1 MERFICV
8 TCGTQYPDSES
19 PPAECPICVDPRQYV
34 PPSGQQW
41 TTMAQLAAEQSNDLR
56 DEGTLTGIGTVP
68 FFAIGQRALLVP
80 YGDSNLMWD
89 CITLLDDATAEEVE
103 RRGGL
108 AGVAIS
114 HPHYYSGMVEWA
126 HRFDCPIHLHAA
138 DAEWV
143 MRPDPAIRH
152 WDGETLELD
161 HGLTLIRGGGHFPGG
176 AMLHRDH
183 GAGELLTGDIIQVI
197 PDLSH
202 VGFMW
207 SYPNLVPLPEAEVR
221 AIAAAVEPFEFD
233 TIYGAWWERIIPAGA
248 KDVVRRSAERY
259 ARALRGELPGVSST
273 RAART

>member
-8 TCGTQYPDSES
+8 ACGTQYPDSDE
-19 PPAECPICVDPRQYV
+19 PPAECPICVDPRQYI
-34 PPSGQQW
+34 PGSGQQW
-41 TTMAQLAAEQSNDLR
+41 TTLAELAADHSNEFR
-56 DEGTLTGIGTVP
+56 DERALVGVGTQP
-68 FFAIGQRALLVP
+68 SFAIGQRALLVP

-89 CITLLDDATAEEVE
+89 CITLLDGATADDVE

-108 AGVAIS
+108 AAIAIS

-143 MRPDPAIRH
+143 MRNDTAIHH
-152 WDGETLELD
+152 WDGDTLALGE
-161 HGLTLIRGGGHFPGG
+161 GLTLLRGGGHFPGG
-176 AMLHRDH
+176 TMLHRAA

-207 SYPNLVPLPEAEVR
+207 SYPNLIPLPEAEVN
-221 AIAAAVEPFEFD
+221 AIAAAVEPFAFD
-233 TIYGAWWERIIPAGA
+233 TIYGAWWDRVIPSGA
-248 KDVVRRSAERY
+248 KDVVMRSAERY
-259 ARALRGELPGVSST
+259 GRALRGELLSWT